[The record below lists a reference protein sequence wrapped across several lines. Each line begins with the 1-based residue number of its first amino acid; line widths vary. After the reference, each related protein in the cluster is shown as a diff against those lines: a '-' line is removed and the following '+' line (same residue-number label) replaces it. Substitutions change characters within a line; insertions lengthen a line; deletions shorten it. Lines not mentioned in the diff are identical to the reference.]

1 MDVFDANFTKQPSTA
16 TSFTFKDPALP
27 AGYAPFAIQELS
39 TGSAGAVQI
48 YVTYAM
54 QQPPDNRDDTN
65 GAGLGIVD
73 IYDANDKFVKTLI
86 GTGGA
91 LNAPRGV
98 ALAPSDFGPL
108 SNTLLIGN
116 FGDGKINAYD
126 PNGGQFMGTLGS
138 ASGPFA
144 VPGLWGIAF
153 GTDAASQPHNR
164 LFFAAGTND
173 EANGVYGRIDLP

>member
-1 MDVFDANFTKQPSTA
+1 MAPPLLNDLVALANAGSGNFLHATDFHNNNVDVFDANFTKQPSTA

-73 IYDANDKFVKTLI
+73 IYDAND
-86 GTGGA
+86 
-91 LNAPRGV
+91 NAG
-98 ALAPSDFGPL
+98 
-108 SNTLLIGN
+108 
-116 FGDGKINAYD
+116 
-126 PNGGQFMGTLGS
+126 
-138 ASGPFA
+138 
-144 VPGLWGIAF
+144 
-153 GTDAASQPHNR
+153 R
-164 LFFAAGTND
+164 L
-173 EANGVYGRIDLP
+173 